1 MADWIK
7 RHYLW
12 VVSGVVLIVL
22 LLPLG
27 INASYLIDTEYCILH
42 RPSEWTMFWA
52 TYLAAIASFAMV
64 LVTWWTLKQNK
75 EQNDALIAQNE
86 EILRNSNEQL
96 LELKRQ
102 WDETNRARLT
112 FSIISYDGLFLLK
125 ITNCGTMTAFNV
137 SVIFNKEFIDNHFS
151 SKIKDSLLHL
161 GLKPFCIEAGVSKYY
176 YLSPIYSD
184 SSYNIGNESFTGD
197 QVNRWLNAHK
207 SDKICLSGSYND
219 KYRIAEEFSIEEFIN
234 GGIIVKDELA
244 LTVERMKKGMVVS
257 NTQYYPIQRSL
268 SVIAKHVEYIERLN
282 RHKDSLEDNI

>member
-1 MADWIK
+1 MSEKRNNKIALIVITIISFMLFPVALNWLILRPAVVEVVGDGADW
-7 RHYLW
+7 
-12 VVSGVVLIVL
+12 
-22 LLPLG
+22 LG
-27 INASYLIDTEYCILH
+27 
-42 RPSEWTMFWA
+42 FWA
-52 TYLAAIASFAMV
+52 AYIGAIASFAMV
-64 LVTWWTLKQNK
+64 VLTWWTLKQSK
-75 EQNDALIAQNE
+75 VQNDALIAQNE

-125 ITNCGTMTAFNV
+125 ISNCGTMTAFNV

-268 SVIAKHVEYIERLN
+268 SVIAKHVEYIERSN

>member
-1 MADWIK
+1 MSEKRNNKIALIVITIISFMLFPVALNWLILRPAVVEVVGDGADW
-7 RHYLW
+7 
-12 VVSGVVLIVL
+12 
-22 LLPLG
+22 LG
-27 INASYLIDTEYCILH
+27 
-42 RPSEWTMFWA
+42 FWA
-52 TYLAAIASFAMV
+52 AYIGAIASFAMV
-64 LVTWWTLKQNK
+64 VLTWWTLKQSK
-75 EQNDALIAQNE
+75 VQNDALIAQNE

-137 SVIFNKEFIDNHFS
+137 SVIFNKEFIYNHFS

-268 SVIAKHVEYIERLN
+268 SVIAKHVEYIERSN